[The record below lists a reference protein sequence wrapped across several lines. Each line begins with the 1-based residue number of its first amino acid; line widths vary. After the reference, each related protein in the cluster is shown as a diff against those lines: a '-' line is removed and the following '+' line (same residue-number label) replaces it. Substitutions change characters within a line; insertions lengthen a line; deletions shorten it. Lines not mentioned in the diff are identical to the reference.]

1 MIIPVPDEE
10 AEQIETS
17 TVDDAVRTQLAFRCA
32 ITKGVSER
40 WRGLLEVQTTDI

>member
-17 TVDDAVRTQLAFRCA
+17 TVDDAVRAWTELVGELNH
-32 ITKGVSER
+32 K
-40 WRGLLEVQTTDI
+40 LLS